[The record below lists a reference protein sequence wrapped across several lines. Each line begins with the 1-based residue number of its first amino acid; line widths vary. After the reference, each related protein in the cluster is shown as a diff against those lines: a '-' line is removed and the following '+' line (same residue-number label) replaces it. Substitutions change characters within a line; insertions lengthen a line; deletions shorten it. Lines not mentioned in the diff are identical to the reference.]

1 MIERILYKNIE
12 DKLFKGKIIVL
23 AGARQVGKTTLL
35 KQILRKKEDVLWLNG
50 DEMQTQNLFNNAS
63 ADRLLSEFGGS
74 KIVILD
80 EAQRIENIGLRLK
93 LIADADS
100 DIQVIATGSSA
111 FELANKV
118 NEPLAGRKWEYQ
130 MFPLSFGEMVSHHGK
145 LKEMRM
151 LPRRIIYGY
160 YPEVV
165 TNEGDEVEIL
175 KLLTDAYLY
184 KDILS
189 WENIK
194 HPDKLQTLLRALAYQ
209 VGSQVSF
216 NELSQM
222 CSLDSKTVERYITL
236 LEQCYIIFRLPS
248 YSRNLRHEL
257 KASRK
262 IYFYVLGEAGGAAE
276 AAREHLAGV
285 VDRECGHLA
294 DLWADALDIDPAGF
308 GKGQLVQKIAALRE
322 KWLGRDFESAADVR
336 EFVADAADAVF
347 RASGKLKDALAETM
361 GIPVKDW
368 RTRAEALRP
377 FFRIVSD
384 GFSEDELKLRALL
397 ARLACLAWC
406 KWNAFRDR
414 RGELAFSDMIA
425 LASRALRASPGYA
438 ARF

>member
-1 MIERILYKNIE
+1 M
-12 DKLFKGKIIVL
+12 FKGKIILL

-35 KQILRKKEDVLWLNG
+35 KQILHNKEGVLWLNG
-50 DEMQTQNLFNNAS
+50 DEMQVQNLFNNAS

-80 EAQRIENIGLRLK
+80 EAQRIKDVGLRLK

-100 DIQVIATGSSA
+100 DIQMIATGSSA
-111 FELANKV
+111 FDLANKV
-118 NEPLAGRKWEYQ
+118 NEPLTGRKWEYQ
-130 MFPLSFGEMVSHHGK
+130 MFPLSFGEMVEHHGK

-151 LPRRIIYGY
+151 LPRRIVYGY

-165 TNEGDEVEIL
+165 TNEGNEVEIL

-248 YSRNLRHEL
+248 FSRNLRHEL

-262 IYFYVLGEAGGAAE
+262 IYFYDNGIRNALIADYNAPEIRQDIGA
-276 AAREHLAGV
+276 
-285 VDRECGHLA
+285 
-294 DLWADALDIDPAGF
+294 LW
-308 GKGQLVQKIAALRE
+308 E
-322 KWLGRDFESAADVR
+322 N
-336 EFVADAADAVF
+336 FVISERMKSNEYYRHWVNVYF
-347 RASGKLKDALAETM
+347 
-361 GIPVKDW
+361 W
-368 RTRAEALRP
+368 RTKYQQEIDYLEEGGGMLHAYE
-377 FFRIVSD
+377 I
-384 GFSEDELKLRALL
+384 
-397 ARLACLAWC
+397 
-406 KWNAFRDR
+406 KWNPRKKTTITKTFTEAYPGTEFKIITPDN
-414 RGELAFSDMIA
+414 IA
-425 LASRALRASPGYA
+425 EFLLPE
-438 ARF
+438 